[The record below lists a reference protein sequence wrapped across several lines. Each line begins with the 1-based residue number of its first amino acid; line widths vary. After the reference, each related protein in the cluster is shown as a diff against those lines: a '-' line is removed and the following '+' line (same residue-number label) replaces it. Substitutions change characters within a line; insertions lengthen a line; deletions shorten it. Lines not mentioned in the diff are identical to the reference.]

1 LRVPDKERL
10 VRVSWGRVV
19 QTYPVTVRITAYDR
33 EGLLRDVSSIVTEE
47 HINMNQVAVNTKA
60 HQAIIDMLME
70 VTDLGQLSKVLSRL
84 EALPNVVEARRVKAA

>member
-1 LRVPDKERL
+1 
-10 VRVSWGRVV
+10 
-19 QTYPVTVRITAYDR
+19 
-33 EGLLRDVSSIVTEE
+33 
-47 HINMNQVAVNTKA
+47 VNTKA